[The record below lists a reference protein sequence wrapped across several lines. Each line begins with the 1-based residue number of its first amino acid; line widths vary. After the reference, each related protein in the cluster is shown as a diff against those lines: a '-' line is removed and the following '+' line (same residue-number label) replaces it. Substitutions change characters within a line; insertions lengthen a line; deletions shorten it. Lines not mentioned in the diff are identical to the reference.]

1 MPKCNK
7 DVPHRHFVFGILK
20 ILRRYFLY
28 GRRLLFEH
36 GCFILKSLKPFYQP
50 LAPGSGIGTLTARQ
64 IVKKQNTGRIW
75 AAACL
80 STFLLVSLANAA
92 DQAQKQEAGKGK
104 AKVLEKKASAEGSKK
119 LPTPAEVI
127 TKPQAQSVDPT
138 GEEPLDDAI
147 TCLARTIY
155 WEAKRKDDVE
165 MEAIANVVMNRLG
178 HKGFPNTICGV
189 VKQGHEQGACQFS
202 WWCDGRSDDAK
213 EDEPYSHAKE
223 IARKALNRQ
232 LKDRIGG
239 ALYFH
244 NRKVTPNWSS
254 EYIRTVEVG
263 EHVFYKPAG
272 GKAK

>member
-1 MPKCNK
+1 MRQIWAVTC
-7 DVPHRHFVFGILK
+7 
-20 ILRRYFLY
+20 
-28 GRRLLFEH
+28 
-36 GCFILKSLKPFYQP
+36 
-50 LAPGSGIGTLTARQ
+50 LTA
-64 IVKKQNTGRIW
+64 
-75 AAACL
+75 
-80 STFLLVSLANAA
+80 FLLVGLANAA
-92 DQAQKQEAGKGK
+92 DQAQNEEAAKGK
-104 AKVLEKKASAEGSKK
+104 AEVLEEKASAEGSKMQ
-119 LPTPAEVI
+119 PTPAETI

-138 GEEPLDDAI
+138 GEEPLEDAI

-155 WEAKRKDDVE
+155 WEANRKDDAE

-189 VKQGHEQGACQFS
+189 VRQGHEQGACQFS
-202 WWCDGRSDDAK
+202 WWCDGRSDDA
-213 EDEPYSHAKE
+213 EEEEPYSKAKE

-232 LKDRIGG
+232 LKDRSGG

-244 NRKVTPNWSS
+244 HRKVTPNWSN

>member
-1 MPKCNK
+1 M
-7 DVPHRHFVFGILK
+7 
-20 ILRRYFLY
+20 
-28 GRRLLFEH
+28 
-36 GCFILKSLKPFYQP
+36 
-50 LAPGSGIGTLTARQ
+50 RQ
-64 IVKKQNTGRIW
+64 KW
-75 AAACL
+75 AATCL
-80 STFLLVSLANAA
+80 ATFLLVGLANAT
-92 DQAQKQEAGKGK
+92 DQAQNEEAAKGK
-104 AKVLEKKASAEGSKK
+104 AEVLEEKASAEGSNT
-119 LPTPAEVI
+119 LPTPAEII
-127 TKPQAQSVDPT
+127 TKPQAQSVDPI

-147 TCLARTIY
+147 TCLARSIY
-155 WEAKRKDDVE
+155 WEANRKDNAE

-189 VKQGHEQGACQFS
+189 VKQGHEQGTCQFS
-202 WWCDGRSDDAK
+202 WWCDGRSDDAR

-232 LKDRIGG
+232 IKDPTDG